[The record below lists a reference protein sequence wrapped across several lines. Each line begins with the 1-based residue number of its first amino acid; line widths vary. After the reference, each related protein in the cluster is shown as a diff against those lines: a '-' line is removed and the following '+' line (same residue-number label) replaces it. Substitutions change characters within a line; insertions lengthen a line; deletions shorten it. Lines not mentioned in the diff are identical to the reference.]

1 LEVVN
6 NSRDNFA
13 LIVASPFVGSV
24 NEKLEI
30 SGNSVLRVG
39 SEGSSFLGKD
49 GIEVGD
55 FGDE

>member
-6 NSRDNFA
+6 DSRDNFA

-30 SGNSVLRVG
+30 SGDSVLRVSG
-39 SEGSSFLGKD
+39 KGSSFLRKD
-49 GIEVGD
+49 SVKVSD